1 MLDSIDYIK
10 PDRGEQDILYELPL
24 KLGLDLCIP
33 IETRNIVGKSV
44 RSIGAGALIACLDEN
59 IAREGVEPLAVGI
72 AVWRAELELAGDSI
86 VVFRDSAFGDD
97 VAKTNLAFILKQREL
112 GECSEFVS

>member
-1 MLDSIDYIK
+1 MLDSIDHIK
-10 PDRGEQDILYELPL
+10 PERGEQDILYELLL

-59 IAREGVEPLAVGI
+59 IAREGVEPPGGRNRRVARRAGTRRTTASWFSATAPLTTTLPRPT
-72 AVWRAELELAGDSI
+72 WRS
-86 VVFRDSAFGDD
+86 S
-97 VAKTNLAFILKQREL
+97 
-112 GECSEFVS
+112 